1 MTIANA
7 TKITSSPDTLK
18 ARHRARRTEHNV
30 EVGQFR
36 FEVCGWVSSVYWGD
50 AFYTNLDACLLH
62 VWGRESFTAG
72 ITGIVL
78 RKPDD
83 HR

>member
-1 MTIANA
+1 MPQ
-7 TKITSSPDTLK
+7 SSYYLQTRLEGGIVPD
-18 ARHRARRTEHNV
+18 RTEENA